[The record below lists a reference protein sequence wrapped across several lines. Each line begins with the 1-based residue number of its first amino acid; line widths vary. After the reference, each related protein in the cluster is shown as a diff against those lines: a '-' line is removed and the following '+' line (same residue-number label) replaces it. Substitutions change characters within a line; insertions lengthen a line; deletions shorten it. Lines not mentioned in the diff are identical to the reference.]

1 MKRRIGI
8 LTSGGDCPGL
18 NATIRGVAK
27 ACYEML
33 GTENVEIVGISDGYY
48 GLIHNICKEMSPD
61 DFSGI
66 LTRGGTILGT
76 AASVVLAA
84 ANGRVAARFCGMWFQ
99 PPAALPPVVPAIKS
113 TFYII
118 NPTPATL
125 LYMR

>member
-1 MKRRIGI
+1 MTDIQIAQQAAPLPIGDI
-8 LTSGGDCPGL
+8 
-18 NATIRGVAK
+18 
-27 ACYEML
+27 
-33 GTENVEIVGISDGYY
+33 
-48 GLIHNICKEMSPD
+48 
-61 DFSGI
+61 
-66 LTRGGTILGT
+66 
-76 AASVVLAA
+76 AA

>member
-1 MKRRIGI
+1 MMNKHTA
-8 LTSGGDCPGL
+8 LAALAAS
-18 NATIRGVAK
+18 VAL
-27 ACYEML
+27 AAL
-33 GTENVEIVGISDGYY
+33 AAS
-48 GLIHNICKEMSPD
+48 
-61 DFSGI
+61 
-66 LTRGGTILGT
+66 

-84 ANGRVAARFCGMWFQ
+84 AIGRVAARFCGMWFQ